1 MKVICKSNNFI
12 AIPTKD
18 KAKCLYLLGQ
28 YLNKET
34 CEVKLNEDGVDSIS
48 CKMKP
53 ENNSWHYSIELFT
66 DIPYDVNYIILDMNG
81 NLVNVVSESQFK
93 EQYAILQDDDDNK

>member
-12 AIPTKD
+12 AIPTK
-18 KAKCLYLLGQ
+18 KKSECLYMLGQ

-34 CEVKLNEDGVDSIS
+34 CEVKLDKDGVDSIS

-53 ENNSWHYSIELFT
+53 EDNSWHYSIELFT
-66 DIPYDVNYIILDMNG
+66 ELPYDANYIILDTNG
-81 NLVNVVSESQFK
+81 NLVNVVSQKQFE
-93 EQYAILQDDDDNK
+93 EQYAILQDDDNK